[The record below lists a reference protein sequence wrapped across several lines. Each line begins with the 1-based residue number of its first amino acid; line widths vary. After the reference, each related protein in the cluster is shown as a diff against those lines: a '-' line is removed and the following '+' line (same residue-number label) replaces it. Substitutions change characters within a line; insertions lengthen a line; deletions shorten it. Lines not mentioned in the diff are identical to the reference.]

1 MSTDVTRDV
10 PWLSDVSPGEMR
22 RIIDVLCRV
31 HHFIADITD
40 LDTLLESI
48 MEQSKQ
54 VAKAE
59 ACSLMLYDAER
70 DELYFEVAL
79 GEHGDQQTLKREIR
93 LKLNQGIAG
102 AAAAD
107 RETINVAD
115 AQSDCRL
122 FRSADDL
129 SNFQTRSLLAVPLVD
144 RGDLVGVLEL
154 VNKEGGPC
162 FTEADLRIMEMFAS
176 LVATAIANARLIEEN
191 LRAERLAAVGQAVA
205 GLSHYAKNI
214 ITGMGG
220 SVDLIDQGMS
230 QGRTEFL
237 TQSWPILRRSLRRI
251 SALVEDML
259 AYSKPRQPV
268 IEDCCIAAVFDEVTE
283 AFLGLL
289 NRKSITFNVD
299 SDGVAGPVRMESHGI
314 FRCLLNLL
322 NNAADALP
330 GEGGIIDL
338 TATITAD
345 GELQIDVA
353 DNGPGV
359 PDELV
364 PELFDPFFSTKGS
377 QGTGLGLAV
386 TEKIVK
392 EHGGEIAVMRAPAG
406 GALFRITLPHSPAAD
421 SEQE

>member
-1 MSTDVTRDV
+1 VSIDVSRDV

-48 MEQSKQ
+48 MEQSKE

-59 ACSLMLYDAER
+59 ACSLMLYDAESE
-70 DELYFEVAL
+70 ELFFQVAL

-102 AAAAD
+102 AAAANC
-107 RETINVAD
+107 ESINVAD

-122 FRSADDL
+122 FRNADDL
-129 SNFQTRSLLAVPLVD
+129 SNFQTRSLLAVPLLD
-144 RGDLVGVLEL
+144 RGNLVGVLEV

-162 FTEADLRIMEMFAS
+162 FTEADLRIMEMFGS
-176 LVATAIANARLIEEN
+176 IVATAIANARLIEEN
-191 LRAERLAAVGQAVA
+191 IRAERLAAIGQAVA

-220 SVDLIDQGMS
+220 SVDLIDQGMCK
-230 QGRTEFL
+230 GNTEFL

-259 AYSKPRQPV
+259 AYSKPRQPAM
-268 IEDCCIAAVFDEVTE
+268 EDCQIAAVFEEATE

-289 NRKSITFNVD
+289 SRKTITLNVD
-299 SDGVAGPVRMESHGI
+299 SDGVPGPVRMESHGI

-330 GEGGIIDL
+330 SQGGRIDL

-345 GELQIDVA
+345 GNLQLDVA

-359 PDELV
+359 PDEFA
-364 PELFDPFFSTKGS
+364 PKLFDPFFSTKGS
-377 QGTGLGLAV
+377 RGTGLGLAV

-392 EHGGEIAVMRAPAG
+392 EHGGAIAVMRASAG
-406 GALFRITLPHSPAAD
+406 GALFRITLPQGPTAE